1 MLERSCDRIG
11 IERSINKLMTVVW
24 KRHSFRL
31 LLYLEWALLG
41 IALLAVLSSRFPHR
55 HHSFPVPEW
64 GILFSFGAI
73 VSLSILGIMGLRL
86 PFGSRLVQGL
96 YIGLG
101 FGLSWLTVLLAGK
114 GMRVFPALLLIV
126 VIRACLLFPWSGRI
140 IVAILSCAFFT
151 LLQLLSW
158 LRISPLGIPLGRP
171 LPRLP
176 RYLPSEELRGWLIGL
191 TINSAL
197 LFGFVI
203 AFVLLLVGAVIA
215 EHQSREKLAV
225 ANRRLRQYALTIEN
239 QATLQERSRI
249 AREIHDSVGHYLTA
263 QSIQLE
269 NTELFISQ
277 DTDKATYHLQKARQ
291 LGKEALQNV
300 RNAVATL
307 RNNPL
312 KTRSLFCSLKQL
324 AAEFKR
330 NTNIEIEADIMA
342 ISLSAET
349 SLVLYRI
356 IQEALTN
363 ISKHSQASLVRLK
376 LEETEEIIRLTID
389 DNGRGFEPTANI
401 TGFGLQ
407 NMRERT
413 EALNGNF
420 RLISKPQQGCHIR
433 VEIPLLGIVE
443 R

>member
-1 MLERSCDRIG
+1 
-11 IERSINKLMTVVW
+11 MTVVW
-24 KRHSFRL
+24 KKHPFRL
-31 LLYLEWALLG
+31 LLYLEWVLLG
-41 IALLAVLSSRFPHR
+41 IALLAVSSSWFPHHR
-55 HHSFPVPEW
+55 HPFPLPSFS
-64 GILFSFGAI
+64 ILFSLGAI
-73 VSLSILGIMGLRL
+73 ISLIILGVIGLRL

-101 FGLSWLTVLLAGK
+101 FGLSWLTVLLAGR
-114 GMRVFPALLLIV
+114 GERVFPALLLIV

-140 IVAILSCAFFT
+140 VVAVLSYAFFI

-171 LPRLP
+171 LPRLI
-176 RYLPSEELRGWLIGL
+176 RHLPSEELHSLLINL

-197 LFGFVI
+197 LFGFVL
-203 AFVLLLVGAVIA
+203 AFVMLLVGAVLA
-215 EHQSREKLAV
+215 EHQSREKLTI

-269 NTELFISQ
+269 NTELFISK
-277 DTDKATYHLQKARQ
+277 DSDKATYHLQKARQ

-300 RNAVATL
+300 RIAVATL

-312 KTRSLFCSLKQL
+312 KARSLDSSLKQL
-324 AAEFKR
+324 IAEFKR
-330 NTNIEIEADIMA
+330 NNDIETEAEIDLATPLSADI
-342 ISLSAET
+342 

-363 ISKHSQASLVRLK
+363 ISKHSQATSVCLRLK
-376 LEETEEIIRLTID
+376 ETEQIIQLTID
-389 DNGRGFEPTANI
+389 DNGRGFDPKAN
-401 TGFGLQ
+401 TTSFGLQ
-407 NMRERT
+407 SMRERT

-420 RLISKPQQGCHIR
+420 RLTSKPHQGCQIK
-433 VEIPLLGIVE
+433 VEIPLLGMVE

>member
-1 MLERSCDRIG
+1 
-11 IERSINKLMTVVW
+11 MTVVW
-24 KRHSFRL
+24 KKHSFRL

-41 IALLAVLSSRFPHR
+41 IALLAVLSSWFSPRY
-55 HHSFPVPEW
+55 HSFPVPKLR
-64 GILFSFGAI
+64 ILFSLGAI
-73 VSLSILGIMGLRL
+73 TSLSILGIMGLRS
-86 PFGSRLVQGL
+86 PFDSRIVQGI
-96 YIGLG
+96 YIALG
-101 FGLSWLTVLLAGK
+101 FGLSWLTVLLAGR

-140 IVAILSCAFFT
+140 MVAVLSCASFI
-151 LLQLLSW
+151 LLQLLTW
-158 LRISPLGIPLGRP
+158 LRIDPLGIPMGRP
-171 LPRLP
+171 LPRFP
-176 RYLPSEELRGWLIGL
+176 RHLPSAELRGWFIGL

-197 LFGFVI
+197 LFGFVL

-215 EHQSREKLAV
+215 EHQSREKLAA
-225 ANRRLRQYALTIEN
+225 ANRRLRSLALTIEN

-277 DTDKATYHLQKARQ
+277 DTAKATYHLQKARQ

-312 KTRSLFCSLKQL
+312 KTRSLDSSLQQL
-324 AAEFKR
+324 ITEFKR
-330 NTNIEIEADIMA
+330 NNNIKMETEINLST
-342 ISLSAET
+342 SLSAEM

-376 LEETEEIIRLTID
+376 LKETAKMMQLTID
-389 DNGRGFEPTANI
+389 DNGVGFEPTANI

-407 NMRERT
+407 SMRERA
-413 EALNGNF
+413 EALNGSF
-420 RLISKPQQGCHIR
+420 RLASKPQQGCHIK
-433 VEIPLLGIVE
+433 VEIPLLGTI
-443 R
+443 

>member
-1 MLERSCDRIG
+1 
-11 IERSINKLMTVVW
+11 MTAVW
-24 KRHSFRL
+24 KKHPFRL
-31 LLYLEWALLG
+31 LLYLEWVLLG
-41 IALLAVLSSRFPHR
+41 IALLAVLSSWLLHR
-55 HHSFPVPEW
+55 HHPFPLPKFR
-64 GILFSFGAI
+64 ILFSFGAI

-96 YIGLG
+96 YISLG
-101 FGLSWLTVLLAGK
+101 FGLSWLTVLLAGR

-140 IVAILSCAFFT
+140 IVAVLSCAFFI
-151 LLQLLSW
+151 LLQLLTW

-176 RYLPSEELRGWLIGL
+176 RHLPSEELHSWLIGL
-191 TINSAL
+191 MFNSAL
-197 LFGFVI
+197 LFGFVL
-203 AFVLLLVGAVIA
+203 AFVLLLVGAVVA

-225 ANRRLRQYALTIEN
+225 ANRRLRSLALTIEN

-277 DTDKATYHLQKARQ
+277 DSDKATYHLQKARQ

-300 RNAVATL
+300 RNAVARL

-312 KTRSLFCSLKQL
+312 KARSLDSLLQQL
-324 AAEFKR
+324 IAEFKR
-330 NTNIEIEADIMA
+330 NTNIELEAEVNLST
-342 ISLSAET
+342 SLSAEM

-363 ISKHSQASLVRLK
+363 ISKHSQATLVCLK
-376 LEETEEIIRLTID
+376 LKETEQIIQLTID
-389 DNGRGFEPTANI
+389 DNGRGFEPTANT

-407 NMRERT
+407 SMRERT

-420 RLISKPQQGCHIR
+420 RLTSKPQQGCHIT